1 MQTEITEPKIICV
14 MGLSFKEYY
23 KQNEAF
29 RDKTKERWKKQ
40 SKINYEQNRKPKY
53 ICECGCEIAIGSKL
67 KHEQSKKHTDFTKIK
82 K

>member
-1 MQTEITEPKIICV
+1 MQTEITEPKITCV

-29 RDKTKERWKKQ
+29 RNKTKARWNKQ
-40 SKINYEQNRKPKY
+40 YEQTKKPKY

-67 KHEQSKKHTDFTKIK
+67 KHEQSKKHIDLIKIK